1 MAADFVVKKM
11 SKDEAEWFRQNSYEN
26 ALWDYHHGLY
36 RAEKRGLEKG
46 IEQGERKKALETA
59 SLMKAN
65 KMPVQDIAKYTG
77 LAVEEIQS
85 L

>member
-1 MAADFVVKKM
+1 MTADFVVKKM

-36 RAEKRGLEKG
+36 RAEKRGLE
-46 IEQGERKKALETA
+46 QGKREAKLETA
-59 SLMKAN
+59 RLMKAN
-65 KMPVQDIAKYTG
+65 KIPVQDIAKYTG